1 MNQNNIS
8 TNIFGHENK
17 RLHPIYLSK
26 EKFENCTALLLI
38 GNEDKSQYVYI
49 KDFLIDLRILKQNI
63 KAKSIFVWAV
73 YNALVL
79 NKVVNFSIKVC
90 LEIYVKEATKMP
102 EKDSNAFFFL
112 SGFSFTS
119 IHDSQ
124 DCRGSGGYLSP
135 LCHFHPLHRHLDIS
149 QGIAAES
156 SPLGIASSRTRTRNL
171 RFPSASH

>member
-102 EKDSNAFFFL
+102 EKDSSAFFFYLGFL
-112 SGFSFTS
+112 SRAFTIHRTAGEAGGIYLRSATS
-119 IHDSQ
+119 I
-124 DCRGSGGYLSP
+124 
-135 LCHFHPLHRHLDIS
+135 
-149 QGIAAES
+149 
-156 SPLGIASSRTRTRNL
+156 
-171 RFPSASH
+171 RFTDT

>member
-124 DCRGSGGYLSP
+124 DW
-135 LCHFHPLHRHLDIS
+135 DIS

-156 SPLGIASSRTRTRNL
+156 SPLDIASSRTRTRNL

>member
-49 KDFLIDLRILKQNI
+49 KDFLTDLRILKQNI

-102 EKDSNAFFFL
+102 EKDSNAFFF
-112 SGFSFTS
+112 SIWVFFHEHSRFTGLQGKRGVS
-119 IHDSQ
+119 ISALPLPPASQ
-124 DCRGSGGYLSP
+124 TL
-135 LCHFHPLHRHLDIS
+135 RH
-149 QGIAAES
+149 
-156 SPLGIASSRTRTRNL
+156 
-171 RFPSASH
+171 